1 MDLTNSKYTANQRFG
16 KLIQPFPVPFQRSQP
31 DQIQVAAPVFFDKTG
46 RVPAVPVKLSPIVKT
61 AKFSFAQLG
70 LAASS

>member
-1 MDLTNSKYTANQRFG
+1 MDLTTSKYTANQRFG
-16 KLIQPFPVPFQRSQP
+16 KLILFFSTLFRLSQP

-61 AKFSFAQLG
+61 AKFSFAQQTTTLPK
-70 LAASS
+70 